1 MIVCENVNK
10 QYGKQVVLSD
20 FSCRFEN
27 TGFYLL
33 YGESGSGKTT
43 LINIL
48 SGLIPFDGE
57 KITVNDSEFNSI
69 VNLSEAGFD
78 FDYITQDSFFADFL
92 TVSENLSLISD
103 DKDKIDEVLL
113 QFGLSGAADQSPST
127 LSGGERQRL
136 SIARAC
142 LSKKRI
148 LFLDEPTAS
157 LDEANKIAI
166 FELLNKLKKDTLI
179 ICSSHDSIAKNYADE
194 IITFQ
199 KCTETK
205 DFIRN
210 ASSDIVKHDSIQ
222 RSKEKKTSVGK
233 YLLKWFA
240 SKKRN
245 RRAELKFCVFLT
257 LAIMLILLG
266 DLPSHKQDMNYE
278 YSYRVNALTL
288 KVHSKEAT
296 DYDTLCNMEK
306 VKRVVLSYAGST
318 PDGINHDNVDPDA
331 TLPLPEH
338 ELSLYTL
345 PFESE
350 YFNLTDRIVYGGY
363 FTDENQVILSYEEA
377 EKLSPG
383 NHKALIG
390 STITKN
396 IYSLGNVRFEVV
408 GVLGELNTFEQKYFL
423 SLGMNYNSI
432 YFNSK
437 LTDRFIQSH
446 DYYMENQRTYYLY
459 FDSYR
464 DLSDFYNEY
473 FEKFENDYEHL
484 SISSRLN
491 AGRDNDTIHMLG
503 TVLVPLSIFIAIF
516 TVLFYSTLL
525 KTEITYNH
533 RFIAVFEYSGYSKK
547 KVISSFVAIHI
558 LRLLLMSVIS
568 FAIAYL
574 ITEAVNIVNRKIVF
588 IGFQLFTLNL
598 PLMLIFLLFV
608 VLLSFACISVSL
620 HRVKIASWYDNLI
633 RQRDLL

>member
-1 MIVCENVNK
+1 MIICKSLNK

-20 FSCRFEN
+20 FSYRFGD
-27 TGFYLL
+27 TGLYLL

-48 SGLIPFDGE
+48 SGLIPFDGGN
-57 KITVNDSEFNSI
+57 ITVNDREFGST
-69 VNLSEAGFD
+69 VNLAEAELD

-92 TVSENLSLISD
+92 TVSENLSLISED
-103 DKDKIDEVLL
+103 NNKIAEVLR
-113 QFGLSGAADQSPST
+113 QFGLSGAADQFPST

-142 LSKKRI
+142 LSKKKI

-166 FELLNKLKKDTLI
+166 FELLNELKKNTLI

-194 IITFQ
+194 IISFQ

-205 DFIRN
+205 DYVRN
-210 ASSDIVKHDSIQ
+210 VSSDLVKHNRIQ
-222 RSKEKKTSVGK
+222 RKQEKKAPVGK
-233 YLLKWFA
+233 YLLKWFT

-245 RRAELKFCVFLT
+245 HRAEVKFCIFLT

-266 DLPSHKQDMNYE
+266 DLPSHKKDMNYE

-288 KVHSKEAT
+288 TVHSKEAT

-306 VKRVVLSYAGST
+306 VKKVVLSYAGST
-318 PDGINHDNVDPDA
+318 PDGINYDNVDPDA
-331 TLPLPEH
+331 TLPLPDY

-350 YFNLTDRIVYGGY
+350 YFSLADKIVYGSY
-363 FTDENQVILSYEEA
+363 FTDENQVLLSFEEA

-383 NHKALIG
+383 NHKALVG

-396 IYSLGNVRFEVV
+396 IYSLGNVRFEIV
-408 GVLGELNTFEQKYFL
+408 GVMDELNTFEQKYFL
-423 SLGMNYNSI
+423 SLGMDYDSI

-437 LTDRFIQSH
+437 LTDRFIHSG
-446 DYYMENQRTYYLY
+446 DYYMENQRNYYLY

-464 DLSDFYNEY
+464 DLSDFYNEH
-473 FEKFENDYEHL
+473 FEEFDENYEYL

-491 AGRDNDTIHMLG
+491 SGRDNNTILMLG
-503 TVLVPLSIFIAIF
+503 IVLMPLSVFIAIF

-525 KTEITYNH
+525 KTEITYNN
-533 RFIAVFEYSGYSKK
+533 RFIAVFEYAGYSKK

-558 LRLLLMSVIS
+558 FRLILMSVIS
-568 FAIAYL
+568 FAIAFL
-574 ITEAVNIVNRKIVF
+574 VTEAVNIANRKIVF

-608 VLLSFACISVSL
+608 VLLSFVCISVSL
-620 HRVKIASWYDNLI
+620 HRVKISSWYDNLI